1 MNQEF
6 LRAAIRINTKLLALV
21 FGLTAGLLLFIAT
34 VVSVVLRA
42 LHPGHYEFLNLLG
55 VFLPGYEVSVAGAF
69 IGFFWG
75 AVIGAMFGSLVY
87 WAYARTLGEKIAN
100 YFAVEDPN
108 NLLQGPQILRIESH
122 YLGVA
127 TGLGFALLLFLS
139 TNTLVL
145 RGTAKFSMN
154 AALLS
159 NYLPGYR
166 VTFTGSLIGSAELF
180 VLVYLVTLL
189 FGYTYNKIVAVR
201 NRNVPSLFD
210 YTTAK
215 RAPVPLKPAE
225 HVCIL
230 GAGPAGLATGHELS
244 MNGTKVTVLEK
255 NSYVGGLCRTVHS
268 KGYKFDL
275 GGHRWFTQNE
285 SLNNWFRRL
294 MEGEIILVNRI
305 SRIYYGGK
313 YFNYPITFGDVIK
326 NTGIFTILWS
336 GLTYVHSF
344 MVFNVLNRPVKNMK
358 DAYTRQF
365 GSKLY
370 EMFFKIY
377 TEKVWGLPCEQLS
390 ADWVTQRSKGLNIL
404 TVIREAIVKSRNV
417 VSLVEEFM
425 YPRDGYMRIPERMA
439 EDILGNGNQVLLESG
454 VKKIIYKGPR
464 DFEVRYQSEDGSER
478 SITADSV
485 VSTIPLGILAQ
496 IIEPPC
502 EEKVL
507 RAAKSMEFRDLVTVN
522 LMLGKNQVTTDTW
535 LYLQDKSLIF
545 GRLHEPKNW
554 SPGMVPDGVHTSLV
568 LEIFCTMN
576 DHLWSLSDDE
586 IAERCVDDLVDKL
599 GFIERHE
606 VEGWTVVR
614 TRHAYPVYDLEYHN
628 KVSTVTEY
636 LRRFDGLH
644 IAGRGGTFRYN
655 NADHSIEMG
664 LMLGRKL
671 LGYPVDHMQ
680 VNTEHTYHEEKSL
693 TGPKRDHYGQ
703 SAIG

>member
-21 FGLTAGLLLFIAT
+21 FGLTSGLLLFTAT
-34 VVSVVLRA
+34 IVSVVLRA

-55 VFLPGYEVSVAGAF
+55 VFLPGYDVSVTGAF
-69 IGFFWG
+69 LGFFWG
-75 AVIGAMFGSLVY
+75 AVIGALFGSLIY
-87 WAYARTLGEKIAN
+87 WAYARTLREKIAS
-100 YFAVEDPN
+100 YFALEDPD
-108 NLLQGPQILRIESH
+108 NLLQGPQTLKIEGH

-127 TGLGFALLLFLS
+127 TGLGSALLLFLS
-139 TNTLVL
+139 TNTLVI
-145 RGTAKFSMN
+145 RGTAQFSVN

-159 NYLPGYR
+159 NYLPGYQ
-166 VTFTGSLIGSAELF
+166 VSFVGSLIGSAELF
-180 VLVYLVTLL
+180 VLVYLITIL
-189 FGYTYNKIVAVR
+189 FGFTYNKVVALR
-201 NRNVPSLFD
+201 NRDIPSLFD
-210 YTTAK
+210 YEPARPK
-215 RAPVPLKPAE
+215 PIPLKPAD

-244 MNGTKVTVLEK
+244 LNGTKVTVLEK

-305 SRIYYGGK
+305 SRIYYDGK

-326 NTGIFTILWS
+326 NTGIFTMLWA
-336 GLTYVHSF
+336 GITYIQSF
-344 MVFNVLNRPVKNMK
+344 IVFNVLNRPVKNMK
-358 DAYTRQF
+358 DAYTQQF

-404 TVIREAIVKSRNV
+404 TVIREALVKSRNV

-425 YPRDGYMRIPERMA
+425 YPRDGYVRIPERMA
-439 EDILGNGNQVLLESG
+439 EDIVGAGNEVLLNSG
-454 VKKIIYKGPR
+454 VKKIIYKGTR
-464 DFEVRYQSEDGSER
+464 DFEIVYRSQDGTER
-478 SITADSV
+478 SVHADSV
-485 VSTIPLGILAQ
+485 VSTIPMGILAQ
-496 IIEPPC
+496 IIEPAC

-507 RAAKSMEFRDLVTVN
+507 KAAKSMEFRDLITVN
-522 LMLGKNQVTTDTW
+522 LMLKKKQVSTDTW
-535 LYLQDKSLIF
+535 LYLQDKNLIF

-554 SPGMVPDGVHTSLV
+554 SPAMVPDEAHTSVV
-568 LEIFCTMN
+568 LEVFCTIN
-576 DHLWSLSDDE
+576 DPLWSLSDDE
-586 IAERCVDDLVDKL
+586 IAIRCVDDLADKL

-606 VEGWTVVR
+606 VEGWTVIR
-614 TRHAYPVYDLEYHN
+614 TGHAYPVYDLDYHN
-628 KVSTVTEY
+628 KVSIVTEF
-636 LRRFDGLH
+636 LGRFEGLH

-664 LMLGRKL
+664 LMLGRKI
-671 LGYPVDHMQ
+671 LGQPVDHMQ

-693 TGPKRDHYGQ
+693 EGPKRDHYGQ
-703 SAIG
+703 SAVG